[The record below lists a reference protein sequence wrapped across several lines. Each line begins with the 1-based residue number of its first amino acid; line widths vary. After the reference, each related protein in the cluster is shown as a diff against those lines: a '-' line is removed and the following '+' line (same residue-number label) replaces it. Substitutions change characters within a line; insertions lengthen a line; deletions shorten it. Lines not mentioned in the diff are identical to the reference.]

1 MCHLLHNC
9 HNLNNTN
16 KKRNSNVT
24 KSNVMEKKNKLTTIS
39 ISYNNYLS
47 LKKLGGAGD
56 SFNDVITEILRRVVN
71 FE

>member
-1 MCHLLHNC
+1 MNKIG
-9 HNLNNTN
+9 

-24 KSNVMEKKNKLTTIS
+24 FSNVMEEKNKLTTIS

-56 SFNDVITEILRRVVN
+56 SFNDVITEILRGL
-71 FE
+71 